1 MGGGKNTTV
10 RTILSESRIFSIT
23 GNEYNMKQYEAVIEI
38 MEENGGYSTLGELYK
53 EVFKIEQV
61 KWGTQ
66 TPFASIRR
74 IVQDERFFFKLKPGL
89 WALKSRKE
97 NVLKRFEITNI
108 KKIDSLEFNHS
119 YYQGLLL
126 EIGKLKK
133 MGTYVP
139 SQDKNKK
146 FLEKPLGEIAS
157 ISKFFNFTYNE
168 IVRRAKTV
176 DVSWF
181 NERRLP
187 HSFFEVE
194 HSTDFKNSLLKFV
207 ELQDFN
213 VDFRI
218 VADKRKENLYNSTL
232 AMSAFRVIAHR
243 VRFLSYD
250 ILAELHVKSVEL
262 NLIERN
268 IY

>member
-1 MGGGKNTTV
+1 MKE
-10 RTILSESRIFSIT
+10 LRIYSIT
-23 GNEYNMKQYEAVIEI
+23 DGENNMKQYEAVIEI
-38 MEENGGYSTLGELYK
+38 MEGQGGYSTLGELYQ
-53 EVFKIEQV
+53 EVFKIENV

-74 IVQDERFFFKLKPGL
+74 IVQDDRFFFKLKPGL
-89 WALKSRKE
+89 WALKSKKDE
-97 NVLKRFEITNI
+97 VLKRFEISNI
-108 KKIDSLEFNHS
+108 KKNDDLEFNHS

-133 MGTYVP
+133 METYVP

-157 ISKFFNFTYNE
+157 INKFFNFTYND

-181 NERRLP
+181 NERKLP
-187 HSFFEVE
+187 NSFFEVE

-218 VADKRKENLYNSTL
+218 VADKRKETFYNSIISMT
-232 AMSAFRVIAHR
+232 AFRSIAHR

-250 ILAELHVKSVEL
+250 LIAELHVKTVEL
-262 NLIERN
+262 TLIESRF
-268 IY
+268 